1 MTASNI
7 TDDGIAEIILYS
19 SKNERIPLTS
29 MYSELNLY
37 EDIYSNFVSGNLSI
51 IDTVGVLPKF
61 EVIGYETLTIK
72 IRANNKVID
81 LDFFVYSITNRV
93 SVNESSNYYLLNFL
107 SYEAIIDSRI
117 AVSERFDGSYTD
129 MAAELFKRYE
139 SKKTLKT
146 TTEASRTSF
155 ISPLWHPSKTF
166 NTLSQRAVSEAGACD
181 FFFYETIFDG
191 FRFASLSALRESQ
204 KDSIKSYNYTIMNAG
219 QSEDTGNIR
228 DYEIIQSFDSLTNT
242 LKGGVASH
250 GYFLDINRKTV
261 LDRTFS
267 YNEYKGEITYIP
279 KTDLTNKSPSDIP
292 DSYQIVGYESSG
304 LYDGSLNTKTQFP
317 ENWQQKRIAELAN
330 YQNVC
335 LRLTLFGD
343 ITLKAGDTIKVNIP
357 QGAMPNRSDNPL
369 DEVISGLY
377 YITSIRQMINK
388 NLHYSCVEV
397 SKAVPDKKLKNIG

>member
-1 MTASNI
+1 MTKSNI
-7 TDDGIAEIILYS
+7 TSDGIVEIILYS

-29 MYSELNLY
+29 TYNEINLY
-37 EDIYSNFVSGNLSI
+37 EDIYSNFVSGNLSL
-51 IDTVGVLPKF
+51 IDTAGILPKF

-72 IRANNKVID
+72 IRANNKVVT

-107 SYEAIIDSRI
+107 SYESILDSRM
-117 AVSERFDGSYTD
+117 AVSERFDGSYSE
-129 MAAELFKRYE
+129 MATELFKRYE
-139 SKKTLKT
+139 SKKSLQT
-146 TTEASRTSF
+146 TTETSKTSF
-155 ISPLWHPSKTF
+155 IAPLWHPSKTF
-166 NTLSQRAVSEAGACD
+166 NTFAQRAISDSGTCD
-181 FFFYETIFDG
+181 FFFFETIFDG

-204 KDSIKSYNYTIMNAG
+204 NDSVKTYNYTIMNAG
-219 QSEDTGNIR
+219 QSDDTSNIR

-250 GYFLDINRKTV
+250 GYFIDINKKSV
-261 LDRTFS
+261 IDQSFS
-267 YNEYKGEITYIP
+267 YNEYKSDTTYIP

-357 QGAMPNRSDNPL
+357 QGAIPTQNNNPL
-369 DEVISGLY
+369 DEVISGKF

-397 SKAVPDKKLKNIG
+397 SKAVPDTKLKNIG